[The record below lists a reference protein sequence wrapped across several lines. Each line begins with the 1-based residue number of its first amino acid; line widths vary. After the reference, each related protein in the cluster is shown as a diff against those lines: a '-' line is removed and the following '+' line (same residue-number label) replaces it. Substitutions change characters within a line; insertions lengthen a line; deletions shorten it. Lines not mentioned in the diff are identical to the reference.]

1 MGLCQL
7 HQLRNRDFGSACAI
21 GFWIE
26 SNSSKPKPVKVC
38 DEQQE
43 RVMIDE
49 PHLSV
54 AGLAWRHV
62 VGYGR
67 RLRKRER
74 ANAVF
79 RRRRSA
85 FNGHKNPKRKAN
97 WRDSAHSESTQAARL
112 PIARGTRRTTK
123 RLYTAYLARRPIANI
138 WPHLNADNSARSLS
152 RIGLIVECAR
162 GAKNKDAQ

>member
-26 SNSSKPKPVKVC
+26 SNPSKPKPVKIC

-97 WRDSAHSESTQAARL
+97 WRDSAHSESTQAGGSADRPREKAPDEASVYSIL
-112 PIARGTRRTTK
+112 RASSHSEHLATSECVQLSVQPEPHWIERRVFDIT
-123 RLYTAYLARRPIANI
+123 
-138 WPHLNADNSARSLS
+138 
-152 RIGLIVECAR
+152 
-162 GAKNKDAQ
+162 